1 VRVLIS
7 ADMEGVT
14 GVTWPDDVEPGNP
27 RWEYHRVFFT
37 DDVNAAVEGFAAA
50 GATDILVNEAHST
63 QRNLLRD
70 RLDPRAALLTG
81 RHKPWS
87 MMEGIDR
94 GYDAVAFIGYH
105 AAAGQP
111 GVLAHTYLPNMITG
125 VWLNGAVCSE
135 GYMNA
140 ALAAEFGVPV
150 VLVTGD
156 DRACEDAKSYAP
168 DASLVAVKEC
178 VDRYSAICY
187 PPAQTYA
194 AIRDGAA
201 RALDPLPAVTP
212 LTGPYRYEV
221 EFDSTNPVVM
231 ATGIPDVEQV
241 GTRRVAWEL
250 PTMKQAIRCFR
261 AVTAL
266 ASGSEEN
273 HYG

>member
-1 VRVLIS
+1 MRVLIS

-27 RWEYHRVFFT
+27 RWEYHRRFLT
-37 DDVNAAVEGFAAA
+37 ADVNAAIEGFAAA
-50 GATDILVNEAHST
+50 GATDILVNEAHAT

-70 RLDPRAALLTG
+70 ELDPRAALLTG
-81 RHKPWS
+81 MHKPLS

-94 GYDAVAFIGYH
+94 GFDAVAFVGYH
-105 AAAGQP
+105 AAAGEQ

-140 ALAAEFGVPV
+140 ALAAEFAVPV

-156 DRACEDAKSYAP
+156 DRACDDALTYAP
-168 DASLVAVKEC
+168 EASLVAVKEC
-178 VDRYSAICY
+178 IDRYTAICY
-187 PPAQTYA
+187 PPEQTYA

-201 RALDPLPAVTP
+201 ASLDPLPAVRP
-212 LTGPYRYEV
+212 LAGPYRYEV
-221 EFDSTNPVVM
+221 EFDSTHPVVM
-231 ATGIPDVEQV
+231 TTCIPDVEQV

-250 PTMKQAIRCFR
+250 PTMAQAIRCFR

-266 ASGSEEN
+266 AAGSEE
-273 HYG
+273 HTYG

>member
-1 VRVLIS
+1 MRVLIS

-27 RWEYHRVFFT
+27 RWEYHRRFFT
-37 DDVNAAVEGFAAA
+37 DDVNAAIEGFAAA
-50 GATDILVNEAHST
+50 GATEILVNEAHAT

-70 RLDPRAALLTG
+70 RLDARAGLLTG
-81 RHKPWS
+81 RHKPLA

-94 GYDAVAFIGYH
+94 GYDAVAFVGYH
-105 AAAGQP
+105 AAAGEQ
-111 GVLAHTYLPNMITG
+111 GVLAHTYLPNTITG

-140 ALAAEFGVPV
+140 ALAAEYGVPV

-156 DRACEDAKSYAP
+156 DKACEDARAYAP
-168 DASLVAVKEC
+168 EASLVAVKEC
-178 VDRYSAICY
+178 VDRYAAICY
-187 PPAQTYA
+187 PPEQTYA

-201 RALDPLPAVTP
+201 RALDPLPAVRP

-221 EFDSTNPVVM
+221 EFDAANAVVM
-231 ATGIPDVEQV
+231 TTGIPDVEQV
-241 GTRRVAWEL
+241 GTRRVAWES
-250 PTMKQAIRCFR
+250 PTMRTAIRCFR

-266 ASGSEEN
+266 ASGSVEDY
-273 HYG
+273 YG

>member
-1 VRVLIS
+1 MRVLIS

-14 GVTWPDDVEPGNP
+14 GVTWPDDCEPGNP
-27 RWEYHRVFFT
+27 RWEYHRTFFT

-50 GATDILVNEAHST
+50 GATEILVNEAHAT

-70 RLDPRAALLTG
+70 RLDARADLLTG

-87 MMEGIDR
+87 MMQGIER
-94 GYDAVAFIGYH
+94 GPDAVAFVGYH
-105 AAAGQP
+105 AAAGEQ

-156 DRACEDAKSYAP
+156 DRACDDARGYAP
-168 DASLVAVKEC
+168 DAALVAVKEC
-178 VDRYSAICY
+178 VDRYAAICY
-187 PPAQTYA
+187 PPERTYA
-194 AIRDGAA
+194 LIRDAAAGALA
-201 RALDPLPAVTP
+201 PLPAVRP
-212 LTGPYRYEV
+212 LTAPFRYEV

-231 ATGIPDVEQV
+231 CTAIPDVEQV
-241 GTRRVAWEL
+241 GTRRVAWES

-266 ASGSEEN
+266 ASGSEESF
-273 HYG
+273 YG

>member
-1 VRVLIS
+1 MRVLVS

-27 RWEYHRVFFT
+27 RWEYHRQFFT
-37 DDVNAAVEGFAAA
+37 DDVNAAVQGFFDA
-50 GATDILVNEAHST
+50 GATEVLVNEAHST

-70 RLDPRAALLTG
+70 RLDARAALLTG

-94 GYDAVAFIGYH
+94 GYDAVAFVGYH
-105 AAAGQP
+105 AGAGQQ
-111 GVLAHTYLPNMITG
+111 GVLAHTYLPGTITG
-125 VWLNGAVCSE
+125 VWLNGAPCSE

-156 DRACEDAKSYAP
+156 DRACDDARTYAP
-168 DASLVAVKEC
+168 DAALVAVKEC
-178 VDRYSAICY
+178 VDRYTAICHA
-187 PPAQTYA
+187 PERTSAW
-194 AIRDGAA
+194 IRDAA
-201 RALDPLPAVTP
+201 AGALDPLPAVP
-212 LTGPYRYEV
+212 SSSGPWRYEV
-221 EFDSTNPVVM
+221 EFDSTNPVVLC
-231 ATGIPDVEQV
+231 TGIPDVEQV
-241 GTRRVAWEL
+241 DVRRVAWEL

-266 ASGSEEN
+266 ASGSTE
-273 HYG
+273 HTYG